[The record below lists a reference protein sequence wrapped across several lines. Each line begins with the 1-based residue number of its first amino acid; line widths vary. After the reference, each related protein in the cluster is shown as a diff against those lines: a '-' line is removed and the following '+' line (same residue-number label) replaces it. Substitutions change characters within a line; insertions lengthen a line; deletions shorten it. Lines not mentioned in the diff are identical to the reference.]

1 MKYSKTMIHDIEML
15 RGFYAAYS
23 EKVRSARQALGRPLT
38 LAEKILYAHLY
49 DGTMKAAYER
59 GVDYANFRPDRVAMQ
74 DATAQ
79 MALLQ
84 FMNAGRDHVAVPST
98 VHCDHLIC
106 ACDGAGKDLP
116 AACSANREVYEF
128 LSSAAARYGIGF
140 WSPGAGII
148 HQVVL
153 ENYAF
158 PGGMMVGTDS
168 HTPNAGGLGMVA
180 IGVGGADAVDVMAG
194 MEWELKVPRIIGVRL
209 TGELS
214 GWASPKDV
222 ILRLAGILT
231 VKGGTNAIIEYFG
244 PGTASL
250 SCTGKATI
258 CNMGAEVGATTSL
271 FPYDERMAAYLR
283 ATGRAEV
290 ADMASGVAADL
301 CADPEVTQQ
310 PEAYYDRIIDINLSE
325 LEPYVNGPFTPDA
338 ACPISEMQQRVE
350 REGFPPEVEVCLI
363 GSCTNS
369 SYQDLARAASVAR
382 QAVSAG
388 LKPKAALI
396 VNPGSEQIRAT
407 AERDGLLPIL
417 REAGAVVMTNACG
430 PCIGQ
435 WQRKTDNPTR
445 RNSIVTSFNRN
456 FAKRAD
462 GNPNTHAFI
471 ASPEMAVAYVFSGKL
486 SFNPATD
493 SLTTP
498 EGDTFRFTIPQGEE
512 LPTNGFAMCDMG
524 YVAPKDGSAEPVIRP
539 DSERLQVLAPFAPW
553 DGNDLEG
560 VNLLIKTQGKCTT
573 DHISMA
579 GPWLKYRGHLQNISR
594 NILMG
599 AVNAFNGKTNAVQC
613 ALDGQEHPVWEA
625 AQAYRDGGNGSFVV
639 AEDNYGEGS
648 SREHAAME
656 PRYLGVRFIIAKSFA
671 RIHETNLKKQGVL
684 ALTFAHSAD
693 YDKVREG
700 DTVTVCG
707 LSHFAPG
714 QPLTVVLKHTD
725 GTCESIEACHTY
737 NEMQIAWFKAGSAL
751 GSLRQ
756 A

>member
-1 MKYSKTMIHDIEML
+1 MIHDIEML
-15 RGFYAAYS
+15 RNFYAAYADRVA
-23 EKVRSARQALGRPLT
+23 EARKTLGRPLT

-49 DGTMKAAYER
+49 HGCPESAYER
-59 GVDYANFRPDRVAMQ
+59 GVAYANFRPDRVAMQ

-84 FMNAGRDHVAVPST
+84 FMNAGRERVAVPST

-106 ACDGAGKDLP
+106 ACDGVKKDLP
-116 AACSANREVYEF
+116 AACASNREVYDF
-128 LSSAAARYGIGF
+128 LASAAARYGIGY
-140 WSPGAGII
+140 WKPGAGII

-290 ADMASGVAADL
+290 ADMATRVAADL
-301 CADPEVTQQ
+301 CADAEVALQ

-338 ACPISEMQQRVE
+338 ACPVSGMKERVE

-388 LKPKAALI
+388 LKPKALLI
-396 VNPGSEQIRAT
+396 VNPGSEQICAT
-407 AERDGLLPIL
+407 AERDCLLPAL
-417 REAGAVVMTNACG
+417 RDAGAVVMTNACG

-471 ASPEMAVAYVFSGKL
+471 ASPEMAVAYVFAGRL

-493 SLTTP
+493 ALTTP
-498 EGDTFRFTIPQGEE
+498 EGKEFFFSVPQGEE
-512 LPTNGFAMCDMG
+512 LPTGGFAFCDMG
-524 YVAPKDGSAEPVIRP
+524 FAPPMEGSAPPVISP

-553 DGNDLEG
+553 DGKDWEN

-594 NILMG
+594 NMLMG
-599 AVNAFNGKTNAVQC
+599 AVNAFTGKTNAVKC
-613 ALDGQEHPVWEA
+613 ALDGEEHPVWEA
-625 AQAYRDGGNGSFVV
+625 AQAYRDSGCGSFVV

-656 PRYLGVRFIIAKSFA
+656 PRYLGVRFIMAKSFA

-684 ALTFAHSAD
+684 ALTFAHPAD

-700 DTVTVCG
+700 DTAAVCG
-707 LSHFAPG
+707 LTQFAPG

-725 GTCESIEACHTY
+725 GTCEEIEACHTY

-751 GSLRQ
+751 GSLRLG
-756 A
+756 